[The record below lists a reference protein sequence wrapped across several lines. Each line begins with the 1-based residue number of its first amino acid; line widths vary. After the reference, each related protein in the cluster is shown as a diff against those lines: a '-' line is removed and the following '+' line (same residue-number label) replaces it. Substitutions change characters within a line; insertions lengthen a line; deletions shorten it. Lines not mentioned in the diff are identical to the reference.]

1 MSIFPDKS
9 YCVDIIDYFQ
19 SQQMKMLKVLM
30 WSGGGTT

>member
-9 YCVDIIDYFQ
+9 YCIDIIDYLP

-30 WSGGGTT
+30 WGGGGTT